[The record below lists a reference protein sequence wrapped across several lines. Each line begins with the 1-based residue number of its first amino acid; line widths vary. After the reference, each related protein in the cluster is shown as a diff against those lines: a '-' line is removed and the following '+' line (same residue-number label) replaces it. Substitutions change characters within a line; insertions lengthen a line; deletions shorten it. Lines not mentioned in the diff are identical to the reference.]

1 MRITSVN
8 VGEKS
13 PLEVGKRKT
22 LTGIFKQPVD
32 HTVEVKPLGIT
43 GDKVLD
49 ARHHG
54 GLDQA
59 LYLYR
64 TEDYEFWATQL
75 GRAMP
80 PGMFG
85 DNLTIAGLPSTG
97 LNVGDQLRLPNLLL
111 EITAPRIPCNTLA
124 ARMGDPGF
132 VKAFIR
138 AERPGFYVRVI
149 QAGTITAGDTVEL
162 KEAEFDSISTVQ
174 FYRDVMRKLDEATL
188 QRYLALPIDLRTR
201 KDFETRLATL
211 QASTMENRAQ

>member
-1 MRITSVN
+1 MRIISVN
-8 VGEKS
+8 VGKKS
-13 PLEVGKRKT
+13 PLSVGKRET
-22 LTGIFKQPVD
+22 VTGIFKQSVD

-49 ARHHG
+49 TRHHG
-54 GLDQA
+54 GPDQA

-64 TEDYEFWATQL
+64 AEDYEFWANQL
-75 GRAMP
+75 GQAMS

-85 DNLTIAGLPSTG
+85 ENLTIAGLVSAG

-132 VKAFIR
+132 AKAFVK

-149 QAGTITAGDTVEL
+149 EAGTVTAGDPVEL
-162 KEAEFDSISTVQ
+162 KPADFESISTIE
-174 FYRDVMRKLDEATL
+174 FYRDVTRKLDEATL
-188 QRYLALPIDLRTR
+188 QRYLALPIDVRTR
-201 KDFETRLATL
+201 RDFESRLATL
-211 QASTMENRAQ
+211 QASAMENNAQ